1 LSNPFMAEL
10 VQLIPKLRAYALVL
24 TRASSDADDLV
35 QDALLLAWK
44 YREGFEEGTNLRAW
58 LFRILRNE
66 FLKRVQAVQFI
77 SQDVDGKLAAQ
88 LVTNPDQELNLRY
101 GELLEGLRRLSDDT
115 REALLL
121 TVGAGFTYTEAA
133 MVCGCPIGTIKSR
146 VNRARELLNDYVDLS
161 ATRPGKVAPCH

>member
-35 QDALLLAWK
+35 QDALLRAWK

-88 LVTNPDQELNLRY
+88 LRY